1 MAISMAIHEII
12 ITFFSLLAVNLS
24 EKTAPAK
31 RTNSK
36 KLINEPKPIQSNTV
50 FSKTFFNG
58 VLTKRIPS
66 TVDDI

>member
-31 RTNSK
+31 KKNSK
-36 KLINEPKPIQSNTV
+36 KLINELKPTKNIIF
-50 FSKTFFNG
+50 FSANS
-58 VLTKRIPS
+58 VQRS
-66 TVDDI
+66 TNQKKSLLQ